1 MDKFNGF
8 TRATL
13 DFLVDLGK
21 NNNRAW
27 MEANRE
33 RYREVLLDPFK
44 ALVTELG
51 PFMEELDPFLETR
64 PQVGKTISRISRDAR
79 RNRGKAPY
87 RTNMWLT
94 FKVPS
99 PDWKDSPGFF
109 FELFPDS
116 YRYGMGFYFPSRETM
131 RKLIFELEEN
141 TRTFLEKTAIL
152 REGHFLIMGEKYKR
166 PRKKE
171 GVPDEL
177 LVWYQMKDFYISV
190 ERGMDETLFSGEFA
204 DLLRSE
210 FKALTPLYE
219 YFWEIRMKKEE

>member
-64 PQVGKTISRISRDAR
+64 PQVGKTISRINRYAR
-79 RNRGKAPY
+79 RKRGKAPY
-87 RTNMWLT
+87 RTNMWFT

-131 RKLIFELEEN
+131 RMLIFELEEN
-141 TRTFLEKTAIL
+141 TRVFMEKTAIL

-171 GVPDEL
+171 NVPGEL

-190 ERGMDETLFSGEFA
+190 ERGMDELLFSGEFST
-204 DLLRSE
+204 LLKSE
-210 FKALTPLYE
+210 FKALKPLYE
-219 YFWEIRMKKEE
+219 YFWEIRMKKE

>member
-1 MDKFNGF
+1 MEKFNGF

-27 MEANRE
+27 MEASRE

-44 ALVTELG
+44 ALVNELG

-79 RNRGKAPY
+79 RNRGRAPY

-99 PDWKDSPGFF
+99 PTGRTHRASSSSYSPTATVTDGL
-109 FELFPDS
+109 LFPIARDH
-116 YRYGMGFYFPSRETM
+116 E
-131 RKLIFELEEN
+131 KADFELEEN
-141 TRTFLEKTAIL
+141 TGPFWRRRRFSVRPFLDHG
-152 REGHFLIMGEKYKR
+152 REVQR
-166 PRKKE
+166 PRK
-171 GVPDEL
+171 GRRTRRTARLVPDERL
-177 LVWYQMKDFYISV
+177 LHL
-190 ERGMDETLFSGEFA
+190 RGEAWTKRSFLANLPTFSGA
-204 DLLRSE
+204 NSR
-210 FKALTPLYE
+210 
-219 YFWEIRMKKEE
+219 R